1 MTSPFALLSLIIAL
15 PFLGMLFVLTAKDEE
30 NTGKNALNVC
40 IFTVL
45 ANITLI
51 WRVFMLLDD
60 KKTTLQLFEYLK
72 WLPRPQID
80 ITLAVDVFS
89 LLLILAVHLAI
100 LIGLVG
106 VKNNT
111 VKQKSQMVFTLLFLS
126 MITGFF
132 VAEDIFSFYIF
143 FEAMLL
149 PLFMLLGISG
159 GIKRQELI
167 YRFFLYNFFGAL
179 ILFAATMTLY
189 HYYGTMTLQ
198 QLQNLKIKDEI
209 EFYVWGA
216 IFISFLSRIPIWPFH
231 YWISSINSGIRN
243 PLVFIICSVMPLT
256 GIYAFI
262 RFLPS
267 VSSLPVELYSTWV
280 SIIGIITMLF
290 ISLIGFINKDS
301 QYKIFSYITVC
312 YILYLIGV
320 YTLDELILLN
330 IGYSAFS
337 FIIIFAALE
346 ILSDYIYRK
355 EDQYGS
361 GTLGALCKVKRLS
374 FAYSYLTIA
383 AVGMP
388 LSAVFINN
396 FLILSKLLE
405 TNLRMGMLLI
415 GTLFMVGITLLQ
427 ELHRLK
433 TENSSCRMK
442 KEDDISLALFAF
454 MLAIMFILFMSFI
467 RPLWFVLDA

>member
-51 WRVFMLLDD
+51 WRVFMLIDD

-374 FAYSYLTIA
+374 FVYSYLTIA

-415 GTLFMVGITLLQ
+415 GTLFMVGITLL
-427 ELHRLK
+427 
-433 TENSSCRMK
+433 
-442 KEDDISLALFAF
+442 
-454 MLAIMFILFMSFI
+454 
-467 RPLWFVLDA
+467 